1 MVMTV
6 PPPRSGPTPDE
17 ALAGKGLK
25 RSGQVYVLAETE
37 APMPRLREVQARSQ
51 QLEAQYTENRA
62 KYTAMEADYQRDE
75 AEIAALNQQEAAQ
88 MAALTPERA
97 ALEREEQ
104 RLMNESFDHIQD
116 EYERERKQ
124 LERDRALEE
133 VRRRKDRLVSQQPA
147 SLPVVDF
154 GWLRS
159 RRARLQSQL
168 WDMSRRGQELVG
180 QNAAL
185 FQSYQAL
192 QDEGMG
198 LREKVLSRYSILKA
212 DSEVRWALRELNQG
226 RGPGQGYVLGPA
238 DDLPSLAN
246 ALKRT
251 ALEILLSKG
260 LDYKKGRLNLHH
272 PAVGE
277 VRRAKDA
284 VDAALRRLGDGTSS
298 LGKLREQEKQLKAEL
313 AQAEG
318 PVRRDQLTARLN
330 VLQLQIDRLAKPKGP
345 DGTGTAT
352 DPRGELVR
360 AVAGLRRAVDALQ
373 GWYAGLERDAEV
385 RKALQEVGWGGK
397 PIPAPPELAQG
408 LKELEKAESRVEA
421 TSVPLRKDGDR
432 HRVDATPKGR

>member
-1 MVMTV
+1 MTV

-17 ALAGKGLK
+17 ILARKGLK
-25 RSGQVYVLAETE
+25 RSGQVYVLADTE

-51 QLEAQYTENRA
+51 QLEAQYNANRA
-62 KYTAMEADYQRDE
+62 KYAAMEADYQRDE

-88 MAALTPERA
+88 MAALPPEMA
-97 ALEREEQ
+97 KLEREEQ
-104 RLMNESFDHIQD
+104 RLMNESFDYIQD
-116 EYERERKQ
+116 EQERERKQ
-124 LERDRALEE
+124 FDRDRALEE
-133 VRRRKDRLVSQQPA
+133 VRRRKDILAAQQPA
-147 SLPVVDF
+147 AMPVVDLTS
-154 GWLRS
+154 LR
-159 RRARLQSQL
+159 RRRTQLQSQL
-168 WDMSRRGQELVG
+168 DEMRRRGQDLVG

-192 QDEGMG
+192 QEEGMG
-198 LREKVLSRYSILKA
+198 LREQLLYRYSTLKA
-212 DSEVRWALRELNQG
+212 DSEVKSALRELNQG

-260 LDYKKGRLNLHH
+260 LDYKMGRLHLQH
-272 PAVGE
+272 PPVGE
-277 VRRAKDA
+277 VRKAKDA
-284 VDAALRRLGDGTSS
+284 VEAALRRMGDGTSS
-298 LGKLREQEKQLKAEL
+298 LGKLREQEKRLKEEL

-318 PVRRDQLTARLN
+318 PVQRDQLTARLN

-345 DGTGTAT
+345 

-421 TSVPLRKDGDR
+421 TSVPTRKDGGR